1 MVNLVPRGQSSRTS
15 TSPYRILK
23 SLITGIYGFFS
34 AAILNLR
41 NISLSSNV
49 VNLAKQSKIG
59 MKTPAKL

>member
-1 MVNLVPRGQSSRTS
+1 MVNLVPHGQSSRTS
-15 TSPYRILK
+15 TSLYRILK
-23 SLITGIYGFFS
+23 SLITGIYGCFS

-49 VNLAKQSKIG
+49 VNLAQQSKIG